1 MLRLVKML
9 TLLVPVLFILTL
21 TYSAIGD
28 THNYNNQFAP
38 DFFLKDLDGKDI
50 SYSDYSG
57 KVLFLNFWASWCP
70 PCRNEIPGFV
80 EVYEK
85 YKNQGMVILGVS
97 VDQGG
102 VDLVKNFAQRYKIT
116 YPLAMVTRQIIEDYR
131 PGNSIPFTIIID
143 KKGMIRARHLGY
155 LDKRELERIF
165 LELSK

>member
-1 MLRLVKML
+1 M
-9 TLLVPVLFILTL
+9 
-21 TYSAIGD
+21 SD
-28 THNYNNQFAP
+28 THTYNDQNAP
-38 DFFLKDLDGKDI
+38 DFSLKDLDGKNI
-50 SYSDYSG
+50 AFSDYSG

-97 VDQGG
+97 VDHGG
-102 VDLVKNFAQRYKIT
+102 VDLVKSFAKQNNIT

-143 KKGMIRARHLGY
+143 REGKIRERHLGY